1 MKYLSRLVILFL
13 GVVSLFL
20 CGCDDDE
27 AISRPPTY
35 QGFKYSPSVVHGGE
49 TVKITAVQLTKGTYL
64 NATNYNWSMT
74 VKLLVDGVEVDE
86 TLTYSDHTNYDGVS
100 NANPVWELEVPENIV
115 AGTYTCTFKARF
127 NNSAGGE
134 SFYSSG
140 TTGAGC
146 TGTIRSSYD
155 GLMYSSASG
164 SFNLPILAKQ

>member
-1 MKYLSRLVILFL
+1 MKHISRFVILFL
-13 GVVSLFL
+13 GVFSLFL

-64 NATNYNWSMT
+64 NGTDYNWSMT
-74 VKLLVDGVEVDE
+74 VKVLNGSSEENE
-86 TLTYSDHTNYDGVS
+86 TLTYSKHTNYDGVDNTS
-100 NANPVWELEVPENIV
+100 PVWELEIPENVV
-115 AGTYTCTFKARF
+115 AGTYTCTFKASF
-127 NNSAGGE
+127 KNSASGE
-134 SFYSSG
+134 SFSSNG

-164 SFNLPILAKQ
+164 SFSLPILAKQ